1 MMRINGLRDYVAM
14 RLTSNVLQRLKSFF
28 EGVEGVDFVLVYGST
43 ARGTQSPISDVDVAI
58 SFYTLPR
65 YDEVSSLILDLA
77 KTLKLVE
84 DKVDLLLLRGNLPVE
99 LLFKVV
105 RDGVFVT
112 GSLESYKK
120 FRNKTISIYLD
131 FKVFEEKLKLREKYL
146 KTLIAESSQE
156 SS

>member
-1 MMRINGLRDYVAM
+1 MRINCSRDYVAM
-14 RLTSNVLQRLKSFF
+14 RLTSKVLQRLKSFF
-28 EGVEGVDFVLVYGST
+28 EGVEGVEFVLVYGST
-43 ARGTQSPISDVDVAI
+43 ARGKESPMSDVDVAI
-58 SFYTLPR
+58 SFYKPPSH
-65 YDEVSSLILDLA
+65 DEVSSIILDLA

-84 DKVDLLLLRGNLPVE
+84 DKVDLLLLRGDFPLE

-120 FRNKTISIYLD
+120 FRNKTISMYLD
-131 FKVFEEKLKLREKYL
+131 FKVFKEKLKLREKYL